1 MENTT
6 QSSEV
11 KTKNITLGSIVSWM
25 LGILFGLGG
34 IVGIF
39 DKPLTGSLFIIAS
52 LIVLPPA
59 SKYIQNKLRLTL
71 SKGVKAVI
79 VIILLVIAGT
89 QAQSGVP
96 SEQLA
101 KSEDIQTKSQE
112 KVVPK
117 VEAVKITA
125 AQVVADYKAN
135 EVAADAK
142 YKGKTLEISG
152 TIETIGKDIAD
163 TPYITFYT
171 SEYAIIDKVQ
181 CAFSKSD
188 EVVLAELSKGQKIT
202 VQGEVSGKFGNIIVK
217 QCKVVN

>member
-1 MENTT
+1 MENGLK
-6 QSSEV
+6 SSEV
-11 KTKNITLGSIVSWM
+11 KTKNITLGSIVSWI
-25 LGILFGLGG
+25 LGILFALGG

-39 DKPLTGSLFIIAS
+39 DKPLTGFLFIIAS

-59 SKYIQNKLRLTL
+59 SKYIQEKLHLSL
-71 SKGVKAVI
+71 SKGVKAV
-79 VIILLVIAGT
+79 VVVILLVIAGT
-89 QAQSGVP
+89 QAQGDVP
-96 SEQLA
+96 GKQLA
-101 KSEDIQTKSQE
+101 KSEDVQTKSQE

-117 VEAVKITA
+117 IEAIKVTA

-152 TIETIGKDIAD
+152 AIETIGKDIAD

-181 CAFSKSD
+181 CVFSRSD
-188 EVVLAELSKGQKIT
+188 EEVLAELSKGQKIT
-202 VQGEVSGKFGNIIVK
+202 VQGEVSGKFGNILVK